1 MFTLVHHACLTL
13 LADVY
18 VFMRKIFNIFV
29 KKNHLPSSVALHF
42 LFGLDPSFYGV
53 LHFLDGQGFPTVA
66 LVEIGQ

>member
-1 MFTLVHHACLTL
+1 MPYFVSRC
-13 LADVY
+13 VCIY
-18 VFMRKIFNIFV
+18 EKIFNIFV

-66 LVEIGQ
+66 FVEIGQ